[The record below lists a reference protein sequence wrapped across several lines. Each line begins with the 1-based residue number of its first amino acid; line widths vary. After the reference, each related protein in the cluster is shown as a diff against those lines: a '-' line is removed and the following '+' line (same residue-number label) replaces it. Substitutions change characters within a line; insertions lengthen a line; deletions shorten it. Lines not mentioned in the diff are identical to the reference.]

1 MAKEGIHPDY
11 HEITINT
18 FNKDGSKLSFK
29 SASTIK
35 GDGIDAEVNI
45 FKHPAWK
52 DDSKFD
58 TENTVNRNALKF
70 AERLKKTGGN
80 K

>member
-35 GDGIDAEVNI
+35 GNSIDAEVNI

>member
-1 MAKEGIHPDY
+1 MAKKGIHPDY
-11 HEITINT
+11 HEITVNT
-18 FNKDGSKLSFK
+18 FNEDGSKLSFK
-29 SASTIK
+29 SCSTIK
-35 GDGIDAEVNI
+35 GDHIDAEVNI

-58 TENTVNRNALKF
+58 TENTVNKVALKF
-70 AERLKKTGGN
+70 AQRLKKTET